1 VEQTTAVHPPAV
13 AWQIRQTLE
22 DSADGSL
29 DLDHRVRL
37 EPDDVLNHRCLH
49 LHASVPITVRVGTS
63 QVHPL
68 DKPDAA
74 FNLLVG
80 GRGASVIDPR
90 RETIQA

>member
-1 VEQTTAVHPPAV
+1 M
-13 AWQIRQTLE
+13 
-22 DSADGSL
+22 
-29 DLDHRVRL
+29 HRSGLFR
-37 EPDDVLNHRCLH
+37 